1 MKKRTEPR
9 IGTLPRRRKIMV
21 YTVSIGSLVTGVVWL
36 LYHYF
41 IRTVDQFGFESP
53 DPNQKWWI
61 IAHAVFSFFA
71 VWAFGVLWTNHV
83 KRGWRAKVRRLT
95 GGMLFGLTVWLTL
108 TGVALYYIGQD
119 DWRSWTSVLH
129 WGAGLAAFAAFIWHL
144 YFQRSPAEDH

>member
-83 KRGWRAKVRRLT
+83 QTRLAGEGAAPHRWHAVRLNR
-95 GGMLFGLTVWLTL
+95 
-108 TGVALYYIGQD
+108 VADADGCSALLY
-119 DWRSWTSVLH
+119 RS
-129 WGAGLAAFAAFIWHL
+129 G
-144 YFQRSPAEDH
+144 